1 MFVSDI
7 DLPLPPQVIASRYPF
22 RCVPNSVRD
31 APQRSVEDRYAA
43 HSTYPSSPLAAASNP
58 EMQNEVWRISLV
70 SMRSAEAL
78 RLRNF
83 GTEHP
88 FSYRYELQLHH
99 RLESAANMHT
109 AADLHIHS
117 KFSNRADLESREC
130 REQQRNTRPSNS
142 RNGFWLGD
150 AWRKWRRH
158 MHAVVRSF
166 RCEDNVLNLRADSK
180 RSHECHSAG
189 RLSKIF

>member
-1 MFVSDI
+1 MPRRTI
-7 DLPLPPQVIASRYPF
+7 ATPRTLPIRPARSHSRLQSGDAEWGASYFPCCSAR
-22 RCVPNSVRD
+22 SVR
-31 APQRSVEDRYAA
+31 
-43 HSTYPSSPLAAASNP
+43 
-58 EMQNEVWRISLV
+58 V
-70 SMRSAEAL
+70 S

-83 GTEHP
+83 DTAHP
-88 FSYRYELQLHH
+88 SSYRYELQLHH

-150 AWRKWRRH
+150 AWRKRRRH
-158 MHAVVRSF
+158 MHAALRSF